1 MYEWQPFITL
11 KKMAK
16 FDINFAALPHGNRE
30 LKSYDLDNFELST
43 CVDGVYQISAHLE
56 KRAIK
61 TNILYDVLENAD
73 SAFFKIQSQIAA
85 FLGSNAGQLNKQQRR
100 SYDANFKLMVINAAE
115 SSNYCQAARRY
126 GVAECRVR
134 YWRAQK
140 ERLQNANT
148 MRKAFRG
155 PKSGLFREID
165 RRVSEYVS
173 EKRNEG
179 MPITRAVIQL
189 KALEIANELKIPPT
203 EFKASLG
210 WCKRMMRRNGLA
222 LRRKTSLAQRLPSD
236 FREKLL
242 SYQRYVLGL
251 RKKHHY
257 PLDQMGNTDQTPKSR
272 ITVMLTCLADG
283 TKLPL
288 YVVLRRKTIPKE
300 PMPPG
305 IIVRAQ
311 EKGWMETELVV
322 DWLKVVWGRRHG
334 GLRKTRNMLVLDA
347 FRGHLTEPVKK
358 QLRSMNGDIVIIP
371 GGMTSQLQVLDVVV
385 NKPFKDNL
393 RKKYTEWLLS
403 ADHALTPTGRIQK
416 PAVRLLCEWV
426 LQAWDAVSSESIING
441 FKKCC
446 ISNAMDGSEDDV
458 LWEEVGP
465 AEQREEDGSDE
476 SDSEPSE
483 AEDLCE

>member
-1 MYEWQPFITL
+1 
-11 KKMAK
+11 MA
-16 FDINFAALPHGNRE
+16 D
-30 LKSYDLDNFELST
+30 
-43 CVDGVYQISAHLE
+43 HLE
-56 KRAIK
+56 QR
-61 TNILYDVLENAD
+61 
-73 SAFFKIQSQIAA
+73 
-85 FLGSNAGQLNKQQRR
+85 GSNAGQLCKEQRQ

-115 SSNYCQAARRY
+115 SSNNCQAARRS
-126 GVAECRVR
+126 GVAERRVR

-140 ERLQNANT
+140 EHLQN
-148 MRKAFRG
+148 RR
-155 PKSGLFREID
+155 FREID

-179 MPITRAVIQL
+179 MPTTRA
-189 KALEIANELKIPPT
+189 LKIPPT

-257 PLDQMGNTDQTPKSR
+257 PLDQMGNADQTPVYFDMPSHVTVENKGKKSVLVKSTGNEKSR

-283 TKLPL
+283 TKLPP

-322 DWLKVVWGRRHG
+322 DWLKVVLGRRRG
-334 GLRKTRNMLVLDA
+334 GLRKTRNMLVLTE
-347 FRGHLTEPVKK
+347 HLTEPVKK
-358 QLRSMNGDIVIIP
+358 QLRSMNGDLVIIP

-458 LWEEVGP
+458 LWDEVGP
-465 AEQREEDGSDE
+465 AEQREEDRSGE
-476 SDSEPSE
+476 SDSETN
-483 AEDLCE
+483 DL

>member
-1 MYEWQPFITL
+1 FYYTDL
-11 KKMAK
+11 KYLGLNVQKIDSSCKSAWSDEIRSNYLMKNGGSSGAK
-16 FDINFAALPHGNRE
+16 GL
-30 LKSYDLDNFELST
+30 
-43 CVDGVYQISAHLE
+43 
-56 KRAIK
+56 
-61 TNILYDVLENAD
+61 
-73 SAFFKIQSQIAA
+73 
-85 FLGSNAGQLNKQQRR
+85 NAGQLSKQQRR

-115 SSNYCQAARRY
+115 ASNNCQAAKRY

-155 PKSGLFREID
+155 PKSGCFREID
-165 RRVSEYVS
+165 TRVSEYVS

-179 MPITRAVIQL
+179 MPITRA
-189 KALEIANELKIPPT
+189 LKIPPT

-222 LRRKTSLAQRLPSD
+222 LRRKTSLAQCLPSD

-257 PLDQMGNTDQTPKSR
+257 PLDQMGNADQTPVYFDMPSHVTVEKKGKKSVLVKSTGNEKSR
-272 ITVMLTCLADG
+272 ITVTLTCLADG
-283 TKLPL
+283 TKLPP

-322 DWLKVVWGRRHG
+322 DWLKVVWGRRRG

-347 FRGHLTEPVKK
+347 FRGRLTEPVKK
-358 QLRSMNGDIVIIP
+358 QLHSMNRDLVIIP

-385 NKPFKDNL
+385 NKPFN
-393 RKKYTEWLLS
+393 
-403 ADHALTPTGRIQK
+403 ALTPTGRIQK

-441 FKKCC
+441 FRKCY
-446 ISNAMDGSEDDV
+446 ISNAMDGSEDNV

-465 AEQREEDGSDE
+465 AEQHEEDRSDE
-476 SDSEPSE
+476 RQD
-483 AEDLCE
+483 

>member
-1 MYEWQPFITL
+1 FYYTDL
-11 KKMAK
+11 KYLESAWSDEIRSNYLMKNGGSSGAK
-16 FDINFAALPHGNRE
+16 GL
-30 LKSYDLDNFELST
+30 
-43 CVDGVYQISAHLE
+43 
-56 KRAIK
+56 
-61 TNILYDVLENAD
+61 
-73 SAFFKIQSQIAA
+73 
-85 FLGSNAGQLNKQQRR
+85 NAGQLSKQQRR

-115 SSNYCQAARRY
+115 ASNNCQAAKRY

-155 PKSGLFREID
+155 PKSGCFREID
-165 RRVSEYVS
+165 TRVSEYVS

-179 MPITRAVIQL
+179 MPITRA
-189 KALEIANELKIPPT
+189 LKIPPT

-222 LRRKTSLAQRLPSD
+222 LRRKTSLAQCLPSD

-257 PLDQMGNTDQTPKSR
+257 PLDQMGNADQTPKSR
-272 ITVMLTCLADG
+272 ITVTLTCLADG
-283 TKLPL
+283 TKLPP

-322 DWLKVVWGRRHG
+322 DWLKVVWGRRRG

-347 FRGHLTEPVKK
+347 FRGRLTEPVKK
-358 QLRSMNGDIVIIP
+358 QLHSMNRDLVIIP

-385 NKPFKDNL
+385 NKPFN
-393 RKKYTEWLLS
+393 
-403 ADHALTPTGRIQK
+403 ALTPTGRIQK

-441 FKKCC
+441 FRKCY
-446 ISNAMDGSEDDV
+446 ISNAMDGSEDNV

-465 AEQREEDGSDE
+465 AEQHEEDRSDE